1 MSSIFTVLGELF
13 NPTPTQTRDDVFR
26 QFKCFPAQVL
36 EVCLDESS
44 GLYQSPSDIGKIK
57 FRDLIHDWN
66 KPENKVKT
74 VAAPLDRSFARYP
87 LPGEQ
92 VMIFRAYGEVK
103 VPALTMLANQYFYSF
118 VVASTNNVTYNT
130 NPFIGTSRANIDPP
144 NVMPLDEAK
153 KRFEKKIKN
162 IAAVKDGGN
171 SVKVYKQLKPSEGD
185 FILQGRFG
193 QSIRFGSSQPPS
205 PSSFESSI
213 AKGGFFG
220 GLASVINAGLPGD
233 GIMKLRVDR
242 DMTTNEKDMMTVEDI
257 DKDDV
262 SVYLCTG
269 QNVEMLLAC
278 SPNLK
283 TWKTRYNLSD
293 SGNAAADRL
302 QREKDTSELYKPV
315 DTTAPIQQTF
325 KGPENGDSPNSD

>member
-1 MSSIFTVLGELF
+1 MSSIFTILGEIF
-13 NPTPTQTRDDVFR
+13 NPTPTQTRDDLYR

-44 GLYQSPSDIGKIK
+44 GLYKSPSDIGKIK

-66 KPENKVKT
+66 KPENKLKKT
-74 VAAPLDRSFARYP
+74 ALPVDRSFARYP

-92 VMIFRAYGEVK
+92 VIVFRAYGEVK
-103 VPALTMLANQYFYSF
+103 EPALTMLANQYFYSF

-144 NVMPLDEAK
+144 SVMPLDEAK

-162 IAAVKDGGN
+162 MNAFKDGGD
-171 SVKVYKQLKPSEGD
+171 SVKVYKQLKPFEGD

-193 QSIRFGSSQPPS
+193 QSVRLGSTTPGS
-205 PSSFESSI
+205 EV
-213 AKGGFFG
+213 KG
-220 GLASVINAGLPGD
+220 SPGD
-233 GIMKLRVDR
+233 GIMKIRVDR
-242 DMTTNEKDMMTVEDI
+242 DMTTSESDMMVEEDI

-262 SVYLCTG
+262 SVYLCTN
-269 QNVEMLLAC
+269 QNVDMTLHC

-283 TWKTRYNLSD
+283 SWKTRYNLSD
-293 SGNAAADRL
+293 ASNKAADRL

-315 DTTAPIQQTF
+315 DTTVPIDQAYKSPTNNA
-325 KGPENGDSPNSD
+325 EDSD